1 MIFSL
6 QSSQRFWYINGEYLC
21 FGKCFS
27 FPSYSISFSCN
38 GYFTL
43 CLLVYQVLYS
53 VYSQFCKVLTLCRF
67 FVKSD
72 GSQKI
77 EILLGPNSQLA
88 NHVLTFHELFPT
100 LNACVSTYSIYRIYN
115 IYSIYV
121 QYLQYLRTINTY
133 IYGTVS
139 PAPQSNGHWTYR
151 GHTNHTRWQLR
162 ISIDVKYLQYLQYL
176 QYLRTVSAIFT
187 FSFYVST

>member
-6 QSSQRFWYINGEYLC
+6 ESSQRFWYINGKYLW
-21 FGKCFS
+21 FRS
-27 FPSYSISFSCN
+27 AFPSYSISFSFWNVYC
-38 GYFTL
+38 TL

-88 NHVLTFHELFPT
+88 NHVLTSHELFPT
-100 LNACVSTYSIYRIYN
+100 LNACVSTYSIYSIHN
-115 IYSIYV
+115 IYSIYI
-121 QYLQYLRTINTY
+121 QYLQYLRTISTY
-133 IYGTVS
+133 IYRTVS
-139 PAPQSNGHWTYR
+139 PAPQSNRHWAYR
-151 GHTNHTRWQLR
+151 GHNNHTRWQLH
-162 ISIDVKYLQYLQYL
+162 ISI
-176 QYLRTVSAIFT
+176 
-187 FSFYVST
+187 